1 MIAKVKSN
9 ALTKAGNPAN
19 SALYTGYIDN
29 YLAKVSGLDDT
40 IKAQY
45 GSSYSFLFEY
55 VYPRVYELRDDS
67 LVSTS
72 SQTARTEIST
82 ATATATATATE
93 LLVTG
98 AYREV
103 LLRDTD
109 AVGMDYWEKLIDTG
123 TLNQSLLAQSIAC
136 TAKDAA

>member
-1 MIAKVKSN
+1 MNAK
-9 ALTKAGNPAN
+9 AW
-19 SALYTGYIDN
+19 
-29 YLAKVSGLDDT
+29 LAKTG
-40 IKAQY
+40 K
-45 GSSYSFLFEY
+45 GC
-55 VYPRVYELRDDS
+55 
-67 LVSTS
+67 
-72 SQTARTEIST
+72 
-82 ATATATATATE
+82 TE